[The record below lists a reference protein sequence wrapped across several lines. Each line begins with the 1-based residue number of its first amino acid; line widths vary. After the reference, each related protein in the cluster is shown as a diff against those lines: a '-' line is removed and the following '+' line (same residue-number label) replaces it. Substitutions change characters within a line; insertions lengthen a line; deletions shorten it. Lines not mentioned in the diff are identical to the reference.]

1 MKPSLIKNKIFKN
14 FGVYFLQFIL
24 TIFVIYFFVLVF
36 LYFYQRNLLYH
47 PNENNYSGD
56 KISVDIEKVKIQT
69 SDNIELLGWYHE
81 KNLKDYK
88 TLVYFHGNAGSLE
101 NRIHKLNHFQDMN
114 INFLIIAW
122 RGFNGNKGKPSE
134 RGLYVDGKSAIDW
147 LKKKGVDEKNLI
159 LYGESLGTGV
169 ATHLAQNKNY
179 AGVILET
186 PFTSMVDAAKNFY
199 PYIPINLLLKDKFEN
214 FKKVKNINTPILVM
228 HGEVDQIVPFSMG
241 KKIYEIANNPKYSY
255 FTKYDD
261 HMMEYDENLVLALK
275 SFFNSLN

>member
-69 SDNIELLGWYHE
+69 ADNIKLLGWYHE

-147 LKKKGVDEKNLI
+147 LKKKGVDKKNLI